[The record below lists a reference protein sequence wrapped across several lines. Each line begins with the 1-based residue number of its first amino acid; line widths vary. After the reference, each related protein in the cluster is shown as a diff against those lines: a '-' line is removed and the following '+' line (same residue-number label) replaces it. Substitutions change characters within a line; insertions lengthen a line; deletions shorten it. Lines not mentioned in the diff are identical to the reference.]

1 MRQIRKGVFETNSS
15 SVHAICIA
23 TNPSEDSIH
32 KTPVKMTF
40 RDFGWE
46 WDLHRDA
53 QTKAEYAL
61 TALFESYSHDRDF
74 VVEKVKEFRSWLEE
88 DGLLAEKYW
97 RDLGD
102 ATFGITLYAAVGY
115 PEYGAHWYLPEGF
128 YGIDHG
134 SGTREFVDYVFANK
148 ERMWNFLFSEDSFV
162 QTGND
167 NEDYSG
173 INLKDIK
180 YDHETF
186 EKWN

>member
-1 MRQIRKGVFETNSS
+1 MRQIRQGVFETNSS

-32 KTPVKMTF
+32 KMPIEPHF

-46 WDLHRDA
+46 WDIHRNA

-61 TALFESYSHDRDF
+61 TALFDSHSHDRDF
-74 VVEKVKEFRSWLEE
+74 VIEKVKEFRSWLKEE
-88 DGLLAEKYW
+88 NLIYDKYW
-97 RDLGD
+97 GKLGD
-102 ATFGITLYAAVGY
+102 AYFGETLYGAVDY
-115 PEYGAHWYLPEGF
+115 PEYGARWYLPEGI

-148 ERMWNFLFSEDSFV
+148 ERMWNFLFSDDSFV

-180 YDHETF
+180 YDHEMC
-186 EKWN
+186 EKGN